1 MHHRQH
7 RPRRL
12 ASAEPATVT
21 VATAYEGAVMMTT
34 KCPNHALTCPDGG
47 VRFGGYNGRV
57 MITPV
62 SESSASTAAAVAAK
76 VVA

>member
-7 RPRRL
+7 RPLRL

-21 VATAYEGAVMMTT
+21 VATAYEGAVMTT
-34 KCPNHALTCPDGG
+34 KCLNPALTCPDEG

-57 MITPV
+57 MTTNDV
-62 SESSASTAAAVAAK
+62 ASTPAAEAVAL
-76 VVA
+76 